1 MSLIVPLSVEAVLS
15 LLLSPSPSLLAHA
28 VMTEAE
34 SAAAAAAANTLFVKS
49 IFLLLIL

>member
-15 LLLSPSPSLLAHA
+15 LLLSPSLLAHA